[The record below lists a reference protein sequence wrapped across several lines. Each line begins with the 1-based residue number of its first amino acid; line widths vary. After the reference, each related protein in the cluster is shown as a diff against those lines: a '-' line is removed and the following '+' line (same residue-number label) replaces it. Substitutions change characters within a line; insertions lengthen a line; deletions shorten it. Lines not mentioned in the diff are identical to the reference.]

1 MRLDQKNQPNKPTM
15 RALFNN
21 PKHYLT
27 LFSLAIFVVSY
38 VMLIEVKPVPQTWPI
53 DKVQHAVIFAALTFL
68 GLESFP
74 RHWLKIIFGLAVYG
88 GLIELLQTQLTLTRN
103 GSVFDWLADSSGLAF
118 GYCLFKWINTYL
130 NE

>member
-1 MRLDQKNQPNKPTM
+1 MHLGLKNKLNKQTM
-15 RALFNN
+15 RALLNN

-27 LFSLAIFVVSY
+27 LLILAIFVVSY
-38 VMLIEVKPVPQTWPI
+38 GMLIEVKPAPQTWPI
-53 DKVQHAVIFAALTFL
+53 DKLQHTVIFAILTFL